1 MRNKLLL
8 VLFVVVFVGCGDWG
22 GKSIPQP
29 ESDSSQLSQL
39 PESAHTFGYVHQSI
53 PSVINW
59 QTRELRDMRLEVRE
73 LKEQLERIEDKLENL
88 K

>member
-8 VLFVVVFVGCGDWG
+8 VIFVVVFVGCDVG
-22 GKSIPQP
+22 GNPIPQP
-29 ESDSSQLSQL
+29 EIDSSQLSQL
-39 PESAHTFGYVHQSI
+39 PESARSIGYVHNSI
-53 PSVINW
+53 PSAINW

-73 LKEQLERIEDKLENL
+73 LKQQLERIENKLEGL